1 MSLIICSSTQDEYL
15 RKNRSGD
22 VISSTNGLS
31 NPASFSNNFRS
42 PLIIPKDAEVA
53 VESVK
58 INRSPLFDI
67 PDESLFY
74 MYFGP
79 ELTQVIGGVVASD
92 VTKIPV
98 PIRIP
103 RGAYT
108 VDSFRDALED
118 AINKSNC
125 DPETFGTHSVSIN
138 RDSTTNEF
146 RNFLIQTVRKAT
158 KSAITFTGADGE
170 IRPANDLTDAADFDW
185 DGTTFTNLGDP
196 ALNPFTYDCVA
207 QLPQYPLASVSGVL
221 EVNFSGV
228 TSGEA
233 WTIGLS
239 RMRIPELDGGQP
251 INSADKHKLEDQFPV
266 LDYFVYFDDDEDEV
280 QVYHALPDTNGK
292 LDLVEIDYPTNAPNF
307 TDKIDTAKINAS
319 GFDSVRFTLIGNAL
333 QLDIGTNGGTFYPL
347 VSTTNASMTSRTD
360 RRYCFKP
367 TSNTTESLF
376 PVFALFGQ
384 NDSLDLTTYNGR
396 ELGPIGW
403 NVTTTGERF
412 VAGSDFYSANI
423 KSGKG
428 IISHIDN
435 KKSLRQYNASLTD
448 FSYTSLNG
456 SNAIDYKSVLIGGAE
471 RDLSSTNVNRSETA
485 TYVIPYTQRANL
497 GTSLGFGDYSVLEQS
512 IFATAGS
519 TLANTTI
526 EPPAASTLYS
536 NECFIRA
543 NNLTGTS
550 YNGAKNSISRILYS
564 LPRFDNAGN
573 TVGNLYFQSSEKTY
587 IKLNNTEQLTLNQ
600 LDIDLVD
607 RSERIVKDL
616 TGNTIVILYV
626 RKSSM

>member
-15 RKNRSGD
+15 RKDRSGN
-22 VISSTNGLS
+22 VISSNNGLS

-58 INRSPLFDI
+58 INRAPLFDI

-74 MYFGP
+74 LYHGP
-79 ELTQVIGGVVASD
+79 ELVEGSGGVVASD

-98 PIRIP
+98 PVRIP

-108 VDSFRDALED
+108 VDSLRNALEVG
-118 AINKSNC
+118 INQSNS
-125 DPETFGTHSVSIN
+125 DPEVFGTYNVTIN
-138 RDSTTNEF
+138 RETTTNEF
-146 RNFLIQTVRKAT
+146 RNFSFECVRKNT
-158 KSAITFTGADGE
+158 KSAITFNGSEGE
-170 IRPANDLTDAADFDW
+170 IRPANDITDPDDFTW
-185 DGTTFTNLGDP
+185 DGTTFTNIGDP
-196 ALNPFTYDCVA
+196 ALNPFNFDCVA
-207 QLPQYPLASVSGVL
+207 QLPQYPMSSVSGVF
-221 EVNFSGV
+221 EVDFSG
-228 TSGEA
+228 TTID

-239 RMRIPELDGGQP
+239 RMRIPEVNRGQP
-251 INSADKHKLEDQFPV
+251 INCKDNLKQEDIEPL
-266 LDYFVYFDDDEDEV
+266 LDYEIGYNDDIDEIEV
-280 QVYHALPDTNGK
+280 FHALPDENGK
-292 LDLVEIDYPTNAPNF
+292 LFPIKIPYDDNAADFDAP
-307 TDKIDTAKINAS
+307 INADQIS
-319 GFDSVRFTLIGNAL
+319 GSGLDSVRFTLIGNAL
-333 QLDIGTNGGTFYPL
+333 QLEIGTNGGTFYPL
-347 VSTTNASMTSRTD
+347 VSPSSASMTSTTD
-360 RRYCFKP
+360 RRYNFKP

-376 PVFALFGQ
+376 PVFNLFGQ
-384 NDSLDLTTYNGR
+384 NDSVDLTNYDGR

-403 NVTTTGERF
+403 NVTTTGEQF

-435 KKSLRQYNASLTD
+435 KKCLRQYSAPAPNFTYKQLNASN
-448 FSYTSLNG
+448 S
-456 SNAIDYKSVLIGGAE
+456 IDYNFVMIGGPE

-497 GTSLGFGDYSVLEQS
+497 GTSLGFGDYAVLEQS
-512 IFATAGS
+512 VFATAGS
-519 TLANTTI
+519 NVRDTTI
-526 EPPAASTLYS
+526 QTPAASTLYT
-536 NECFIRA
+536 NECFVRA
-543 NNLTGTS
+543 NNLTGTT

-573 TVGNLYFQSSEKTY
+573 TQGNLYFQSSEKTY
-587 IKLNNTEQLTLNQ
+587 IKLNNTEQLTINQ

-616 TGNTIVILYV
+616 TGNTVVILYV
-626 RKSSM
+626 RKSRI

>member
-42 PLIIPKDAEVA
+42 PLLIPKDAEVA

-74 MYFGP
+74 FYHGP
-79 ELTQVIGGVVASD
+79 ELTGGVVASD

-108 VDSFRDALED
+108 VDSLRAALED
-118 AINKSNC
+118 TLNKSNS
-125 DPETFGTHSVSIN
+125 DPETFGNYVVTIN
-138 RDSTTNEF
+138 RETTTNEF
-146 RNFLIQTVRKAT
+146 RNFLIKTVRKNT

-170 IRPANDLTDAADFDW
+170 IRPANDVTDAVDFNW
-185 DGTTFTNLGDP
+185 NGTTFTNIGDP
-196 ALNPFTYDCVA
+196 TLNPFAFDCVA

-221 EVNFSGV
+221 EVNFSGTTV
-228 TSGEA
+228 D
-233 WTIGLS
+233 WTVGLS
-239 RMRIPELDGGQP
+239 RMRIPEVNRGQP
-251 INSADKHKLEDQFPV
+251 LNCIEPLKQEDTEP
-266 LDYFVYFDDDEDEV
+266 LIDYSIEYNDDTDEIGV
-280 QVYHALPDTNGK
+280 FHALPDENGK
-292 LDLVEIDYPTNAPNF
+292 LRFVEIDYPSNAPDF
-307 TDKIDTAKINAS
+307 SSKINAS
-319 GFDSVRFTLIGNAL
+319 KISASGLNSVRFTLIGNAL
-333 QLDIGTNGGTFYPL
+333 QLDIGTQGGTFYPL
-347 VSTTNASMTSRTD
+347 VSTTNASMTSNTD
-360 RRYCFKP
+360 RRYNFKP

-384 NDSLDLTTYNGR
+384 NDSLDLTTYEGR
-396 ELGPIGW
+396 NLTSVGW

-412 VAGSDFYSANI
+412 TAGSDFYSSNI

-435 KKSLRQYNASLTD
+435 KKSLRQYSAELAN
-448 FSYTSLNG
+448 FSYKGLNA
-456 SNAIDYKSVLIGGAE
+456 SNAIDYNVVMIGGAE

-485 TYVIPYTQRANL
+485 TYVIPYTQRANM
-497 GTSLGFGDYSVLEQS
+497 GTSLGFGDYAVLEQS

-519 TLANTTI
+519 TPRDTTI
-526 EPPAASTLYS
+526 EPPVASSLYT

-573 TVGNLYFQSSEKTY
+573 TVGNLYFQASEKTY
-587 IKLNNTEQLTLNQ
+587 IKLNNTHELTLNQ

-626 RKSSM
+626 RKSSI